1 MFPLV
6 LLPVFLL
13 QQDIV
18 ADALKALDEGQPAVA
33 EPLLRKAVEADPA
46 DYRLH
51 FELGL
56 SLSMQNKDADAIP
69 EFRKTLE
76 EKPGLYE
83 ADLNLGMVLLR
94 DKNAADALPILKE
107 AAETKPDQARANF
120 YYGQALLQTG
130 DTEHAGSFLRTA
142 ASLDPKYKEYLP
154 VAPAP
159 PPVVVKAPAP
169 LSDFDTHMNLG
180 KQLSEKHQ
188 YPAAAQQFFEA
199 TKLQPHSLEAW
210 NNLAAVL
217 VIDKRF
223 AEGIGALD
231 RIKALGQ
238 ETPGQLYFRAISLDA
253 LKQHKPAIAAYRGFL
268 ASDGGKMPDE
278 EFLAR
283 QRIRIIESEMKR

>member
-1 MFPLV
+1 MLPLV
-6 LLPVFLL
+6 LLPLVLF
-13 QQDIV
+13 QQDMV
-18 ADALKALDEGQPAVA
+18 ADALKALDDGQPAVA
-33 EPLLRKAVEADPA
+33 EPLLRKAVEADPS

-76 EKPGLYE
+76 QKPGLYE

-94 DKNAADALPILKE
+94 DKNAADALPVLKE

-120 YYGQALLQTG
+120 YYGQALLQNG
-130 DTEHAGSFLRTA
+130 DTEHAGNFLRTA
-142 ASLDPKYKEYLP
+142 ASLDPKYKEYVP
-154 VAPAP
+154 AAPAP
-159 PPVVVKAPAP
+159 PPVVPAPAA
-169 LSDFDTHMNLG
+169 LSEFDTHMNLG
-180 KQLSEKHQ
+180 KQLSGKHQ
-188 YPAAAQQFFEA
+188 YPAAAQHFFAA
-199 TKLQPHSLEAW
+199 TKLQPDSLEAW

-253 LKQHKPAIAAYRGFL
+253 LKQHKPAIAAYQGFL